1 MSELHSVDVA
11 IIGGGVIGTAIARE
25 LSKYQLKVAL
35 LEKEPDLSTGTTKAN
50 SAILHA
56 GFDAPTGSAKAILN
70 VQGNQLFHDPV
81 LLRSQS
87 EIFGCSLLRL

>member
-50 SAILHA
+50 SEFFMPDLM
-56 GFDAPTGSAKAILN
+56 L
-70 VQGNQLFHDPV
+70 QPV
-81 LLRSQS
+81 LRRRFSMYR
-87 EIFGCSLLRL
+87 EISFFMSWKIS